1 MAILY
6 LLIFVLFLPSSSWAY
21 IDPGSISILLQ
32 VIIAFVLGGLIS
44 FRTRIINGVKYISN
58 LIIAK
63 KKLNHE
69 KNTSASKR

>member
-6 LLIFVLFLPSSSWAY
+6 LLVFVLCFPSFSWGY
-21 IDPGSISILLQ
+21 VDPGSISIFLQ
-32 VIIAFVLGGLIS
+32 VIIAFFLGGLIS

-63 KKLNHE
+63 KKPNYE
-69 KNTSASKR
+69 KNTSANKK